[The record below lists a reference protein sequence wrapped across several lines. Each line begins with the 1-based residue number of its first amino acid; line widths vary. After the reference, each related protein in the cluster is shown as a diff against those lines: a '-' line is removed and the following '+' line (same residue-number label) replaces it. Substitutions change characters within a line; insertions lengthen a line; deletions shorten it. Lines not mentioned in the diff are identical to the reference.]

1 MKKPNLKIHDREKVA
16 PEEILFYADQCHTPR
31 QFINIMKRLQSHIP
45 FRHMACGHGNPTTY
59 KIANMTDLGFPK
71 KFIHWYLK
79 TEMIR
84 RDPVFHEWL
93 RTQQS
98 QIWSD
103 VFHSQP
109 HQFDPAYVKKIN
121 EFKLQHTLVGGV
133 LDIPREIFS
142 YFSLT
147 MGSKKE
153 CHDYTRTFTNLLPTI
168 DRAFMNAHAK
178 KPGFAGPLLTEKQK
192 AILQWASE
200 GYSRLG
206 IARKLGI
213 TERTVQMHLAA
224 IRKKLHARNKTHAVA
239 LAIRYKLIG

>member
-1 MKKPNLKIHDREKVA
+1 MKKLNLKIHDREKVA

-31 QFINIMKRLQSHIP
+31 QFINIMKRLQSYIP
-45 FRHMACGHGNPTTY
+45 FRHMACGYGNPTTY

-71 KFIHWYLK
+71 AFIQWYLK

-93 RTQQS
+93 RTQQI

-103 VFHSQP
+103 VFHRQP
-109 HQFDPAYVKKIN
+109 HQFDPEYVKKIN
-121 EFKLQHTLVGGV
+121 GFKLQHTLVGGV
-133 LDIPREIFS
+133 LDIPQEIFS
-142 YFSLT
+142 YFCLT

-153 CHDYTRTFTNLLPTI
+153 CHDYTQTFANLLPAV
-168 DRAFMNAHAK
+168 DRAFKNAHAK
-178 KPGFAGPLLTEKQK
+178 KPRFAGPLLTEKQK

-224 IRKKLHARNKTHAVA
+224 
-239 LAIRYKLIG
+239 